1 MNSKCWWETNP
12 LNENLAWSFTSE
24 ILSSFCLRADW
35 SEWKA
40 LVVLALKKSCMSFV
54 LAKKGLTLWSC
65 KETQNHEYISWF
77 FFFSFI
83 ARPVRFQ
90 LCVQR
95 LEDPWQR
102 KKPETYSSEFFPFTT
117 QTIDIYKAVNNE
129 TTCWSPIAKINH
141 TPKNPKIPRWETQ
154 KYLIDLF
161 CETSKT
167 KQYKKLIFIKNQ

>member
-1 MNSKCWWETNP
+1 MRNKSSKW
-12 LNENLAWSFTSE
+12 NLVWSSTSE
-24 ILSSFCLRADW
+24 ILSSFCLRAVW

-54 LAKKGLTLWSC
+54 LAKKGFDSLIVQGNPKPWI
-65 KETQNHEYISWF
+65 YIMIFS
-77 FFFSFI
+77 FSFI
-83 ARPVRFQ
+83 ARPVGFQ

-102 KKPETYSSEFFPFTT
+102 KKPETYSSEFSPFIT

-141 TPKNPKIPRWETQ
+141 TPKMRWETR
-154 KYLIDLF
+154 KYLIALF
-161 CETSKT
+161 GKHLKQNNIKT
-167 KQYKKLIFIKNQ
+167 NFH

>member
-1 MNSKCWWETNP
+1 MRNKFSKW
-12 LNENLAWSFTSE
+12 NLVWSSTSE
-24 ILSSFCLRADW
+24 ILSSFCLRAVW

-77 FFFSFI
+77 SSLSFM
-83 ARPVRFQ
+83 ARPGFQ

-102 KKPETYSSEFFPFTT
+102 KKPETYSSEFFPFIT

-141 TPKNPKIPRWETQ
+141 TPKNAMGNPKVLNSPFWKTFE
-154 KYLIDLF
+154 KKDLKHKF
-161 CETSKT
+161 H
-167 KQYKKLIFIKNQ
+167 